1 MKIGV
6 SLYSFYGY
14 AQDNSLGVKGCID
27 KAAEWGI
34 EGLDFIEVGL
44 GYEDYLVYAA
54 DIKKHCVSAGIEPVC
69 FCTGADF
76 VNTPSGDIKSEI
88 AKVKRNVDIA
98 AVYGCKVMRHD
109 VTGGFNSSIKVGR
122 GYDNAIEI
130 MVPAIREVT
139 RYAEEKGVVTCV
151 ENHGFFSQDAAR
163 VEKLINAVN
172 EKNFGALVDMGNF
185 TCADE
190 DSTKSVGLM
199 APYARHAHAKDFHIK
214 SGSLDSPGEGWFNS
228 RAGNYLR
235 GSIIG
240 HGNVAV
246 RQCIDVLKRSGYNGY
261 LAIEFEGMEDPLRG
275 ISVGFNNL
283 KRYAGR

>member
-6 SLYSFYGY
+6 SLYSFHQY
-14 AQDNSLGVKGCID
+14 ATDGSLGVKGCID
-27 KAAEWGI
+27 KAVEMGI

-44 GYEDYLVYAA
+44 GYEDYLSYAA
-54 DIKKHCVSAGIEPVC
+54 DINKHCKSAGIEPVC

-76 VNTPSGDIKSEI
+76 INTPSGDLKSEI
-88 AKVKRNVDIA
+88 EKVKRNVDIA
-98 AVYGCKVMRHD
+98 AAYGCSVMRHD
-109 VTGGFNSSIKVGR
+109 VTGGFPASKKVGR
-122 GYDNAIEI
+122 GFDNAIEL
-130 MVPAIREVT
+130 MAPAIREIT
-139 RYAEEKGVVTCV
+139 RYAEEKGVVTTV
-151 ENHGFFSQDAAR
+151 ENHGFFSQDAQR

-190 DSTKSVGLM
+190 DPAVSVGIM
-199 APYARHAHAKDFHIK
+199 APYARHAHAKDFHVK
-214 SGSLDSPGEGWFNS
+214 CGSLDSPGEGWFMS
-228 RAGNYLR
+228 RAGNYRR
-235 GSIIG
+235 GAIIG
-240 HGNVAV
+240 HGAV
-246 RQCIDVLKRSGYNGY
+246 PIRQCIDTLKRAGYDGY